1 MTTLLVATNNRGKL
15 AELHELLSDLPLTLV
30 TLQDVGVDFTV
41 EETGHTFAEN
51 AILKAEAYAKASGLW
66 TLADDSGLEVDA
78 LGGSPGVYTARYG
91 APDAK
96 TDRDRYSLLLWNM
109 GGVPWDR
116 RTARFHATVALAHPD
131 HPTQTFDGTLE
142 GFIGLA
148 PRGSGGFGY
157 DPVFYVTAEGCHL
170 AELPPDVK
178 NAISHRGRAVAA
190 ARPALA
196 RIADGG

>member
-15 AELHELLSDLPLTLV
+15 TELQELLRDLPLTLV
-30 TLQDVGVDFTV
+30 TLQDVGIDFTV
-41 EETGHTFAEN
+41 EETGHTFVEN
-51 AILKAEAYAKASGLW
+51 AVLKAEAYAKASGLW

-109 GGVPWDR
+109 AGVPWDR
-116 RTARFHATVALAHPD
+116 RTARFHASVAIARPD
-131 HPTQTFDGTLE
+131 QATQTFDGILE
-142 GFIGLA
+142 GYIAFA

-157 DPVFYVTAEGCHL
+157 DPVFYVTSHNCHL

-178 NAISHRGRAVAA
+178 NTISHRGRAVAA

-196 RIADGG
+196 TIAAEA

>member
-15 AELHELLSDLPLTLV
+15 AELQELLRDLPLTLV
-30 TLQDVGVDFTV
+30 TLQDVGIDFTV
-41 EETGHTFAEN
+41 EETGHTFAAN
-51 AILKAEAYAKASGLW
+51 ATLKAEAYARAAGLW

-96 TDRDRYSLLLWNM
+96 TDRDRYTLLLWNM
-109 GGVPWDR
+109 GGVAWDR
-116 RTARFHATVALAHPD
+116 RTARFHAAVALAHPD
-131 HPTQTFDGTLE
+131 QPTQTFDGILE
-142 GFIGLA
+142 GFIAFA

-157 DPVFYVTAEGCHL
+157 DPVFYVPDYSCHL

-190 ARPALA
+190 ARPALS